1 MENYVSFYK
10 RASGLLQQQ
19 WPSTKNQEIDLRYL
33 IAPLDLQLPKIILE
47 KAQAAVTVLSNLP
60 KNPVYY
66 QHVAKGAG
74 QREGAEFFET
84 ASPSLKKQNSILM
97 AYDFHCDAD
106 GNIGLIEI
114 NTNAAGFML
123 AALAQQTHDMKTAE
137 TSLEKLKSAFL
148 KEWYLA
154 KDRTALKNVRIIDD
168 NLGEQKMFVEFL
180 MYKDWF
186 EQQDLT
192 TEIIEARAEMPKE
205 QEDMTLIYNRSTDFL
220 FSEESHAWLKEA
232 YLSNRLCVTPHPR
245 EYLLLAD
252 KQRLIDLSQPEWRK
266 QLGLSAEQD
275 NVLNSVL
282 LPAQDLKS
290 FSSLDELW
298 SERKNYMFKPKRSY
312 GGKSVYRGSS
322 VSRKVFDRLLQEET
336 LAQKYFPAMNYPT
349 KDQNS
354 IMKDWK
360 FDLRFYVYESEIQ
373 LSIARLY
380 QGQVT
385 NFSST
390 YGGFCP
396 IHFT

>member
-10 RASGLLQQQ
+10 QASGLLHKQ
-19 WPSTKNQEIDLRYL
+19 WPSTKTHEVDLRHL
-33 IAPLDLQLPKIILE
+33 IAPLDLSLPKVILE
-47 KAQAAVTVLSNLP
+47 KAQKAIEALSALP

-66 QHVAKGAG
+66 KHVA
-74 QREGAEFFET
+74 EGEGSDFFKNV
-84 ASPSLKKQNSILM
+84 SPPMKKQNSILM
-97 AYDFHCDAD
+97 AYDFHCDAE

-114 NTNAAGFML
+114 NTNASGFLL
-123 AALAQQTHDMKTAE
+123 AALTQQSHEIKTAE
-137 TSLEKLKSAFL
+137 ASLEKLKAAFL
-148 KEWYLA
+148 KEWFLA
-154 KDRTALKNVRIIDD
+154 KDRTALKSVRIIDD
-168 NLGEQKMFVEFL
+168 NLSEQKMFIEFL

-186 EQQDLT
+186 EQQGLSA
-192 TEIIEARAEMPKE
+192 EIIEARAPMPAE
-205 QEDMTLIYNRSTDFL
+205 QEDTTLIYNRSTDFL
-220 FSEESHAWLKEA
+220 FTEESHAWLKDA
-232 YLSNRLCVTPHPR
+232 YLQNRICVTPHPR

-266 QLGLSAEQD
+266 HLGLSEEQE
-275 NVLNSVL
+275 NILNDVL

-290 FSSLDELW
+290 FSSLDDLW

-336 LAQKYFPAMNYPT
+336 LAQKFFPAMNYPT
-349 KDQNS
+349 KDANS

-396 IHFT
+396 IRFV

>member
-10 RASGLLQQQ
+10 QAHGLLQQQ
-19 WPSTKNQEIDLRYL
+19 WPSTKNQEIDLRNL
-33 IAPLDLQLPKIILE
+33 IAPLDLKLPKAILE
-47 KAQAAVTVLSNLP
+47 KAQKAVEVLSGLP

-66 QHVAKGAG
+66 QHVAQG
-74 QREGAEFFET
+74 EGVEFFKNV
-84 ASPSLKKQNSILM
+84 SPSMKKQNSILM

-123 AALAQQTHDMKTAE
+123 ASLAQQTHEIKTAE
-137 TSLEKLKSAFL
+137 TSLEKLKAAFL
-148 KEWYLA
+148 KEWHLA
-154 KDRTALKNVRIIDD
+154 KDRTTLKSVRIVDD
-168 NLGEQKMFVEFL
+168 NLSEQKMFAEFL

-186 EQQDLT
+186 EQQGLSA
-192 TEIIEARAEMPKE
+192 EIIEARAPMSSE
-205 QEDMTLIYNRSTDFL
+205 QEDTTLIYNRSTDFL
-220 FSEESHAWLKEA
+220 FMDESHAWLKEA
-232 YLSNRLCVTPHPR
+232 YIQNRVCVTPHPR

-266 QLGLSAEQD
+266 QLNLTQEQEEI
-275 NVLNSVL
+275 LNAVL

-290 FSSLDELW
+290 FTSLDELW
-298 SERKNYMFKPKRSY
+298 GERKNYMFKPKRSY

-349 KDQNS
+349 KDPNS

-396 IHFT
+396 IHFV